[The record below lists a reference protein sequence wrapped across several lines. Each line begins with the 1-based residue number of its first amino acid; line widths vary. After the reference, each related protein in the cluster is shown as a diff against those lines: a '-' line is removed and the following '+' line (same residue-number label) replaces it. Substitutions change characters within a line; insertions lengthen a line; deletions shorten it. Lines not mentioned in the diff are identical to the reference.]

1 MKFPKSE
8 VVKFVVKSAL
18 RRRTANSQ
26 EELVGMVSSELR
38 KVDPMYTIAG
48 KRLRS
53 IIVTMPEVKMS
64 VSVRKGAMRQR
75 CPSCGSGLKKAYTM
89 NLKGRKVLDNMKCAK
104 CGYRGHDGRWEPG
117 KYSFRLG

>member
-26 EELVGMVSSELR
+26 NELVGMVNAELR
-38 KVDPMYTIAG
+38 KVDPQYAITG

-53 IIVTMPEVKMS
+53 IIVTMPDVRIGI
-64 VSVRKGAMRQR
+64 SVREGKMHKK
-75 CPSCGSGLKKAYTM
+75 CPSCGSSLKKAYTM
-89 NLKGRKVLDNMKCAK
+89 NLKGKKVLDNMKCAK
-104 CGYRGHDGRWEPG
+104 CSYRGHGGKWAPG
-117 KYSFRLG
+117 KYSFRPG

>member
-26 EELVGMVSSELR
+26 EELVKMVNSELR
-38 KVDPMYTIAG
+38 KVDSQYAITG

-53 IIVTMPEVKMS
+53 IIVTMPEMKMS
-64 VSVRKGAMRQR
+64 VSVRKGVMHQK

-104 CGYRGHDGRWEPG
+104 CGYRGHDGKWMPR
-117 KYSFRLG
+117 KYGFRLG